1 MMRDV
6 NDTRY
11 WKKGGGVYFI
21 SILKKMLVLI
31 SFENND
37 NDNPDFNNTTSM
49 YASTM
54 TVVTIDPNVFFFY
67 LKLM

>member
-1 MMRDV
+1 
-6 NDTRY
+6 
-11 WKKGGGVYFI
+11 
-21 SILKKMLVLI
+21 MLVLI

-37 NDNPDFNNTTSM
+37 NDNPDFNNATSM